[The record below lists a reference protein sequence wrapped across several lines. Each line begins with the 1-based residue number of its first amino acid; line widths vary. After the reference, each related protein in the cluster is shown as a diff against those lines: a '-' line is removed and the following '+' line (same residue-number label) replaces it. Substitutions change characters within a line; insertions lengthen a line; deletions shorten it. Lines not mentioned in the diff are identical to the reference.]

1 MKTGQKAAGFDKA
14 DLAVVSD
21 NPELDRQD
29 LARLRPAQEV
39 LPQSLFKALSRPKGG
54 RPRKPDRKI
63 ALTLRLDPDI
73 VANLKAGG
81 PGWQTRINA
90 ILRQAVSG
98 GAKAS
103 R

>member
-1 MKTGQKAAGFDKA
+1 MKTGLKTAGFSKA

-21 NPELDRQD
+21 NPELDGQD
-29 LARLRPAQEV
+29 LARLRAAGEV
-39 LPQSLFKALSRPKGG
+39 LPQSLLTALSRPKGG

-73 VANLKAGG
+73 VAALKASG

-90 ILRQAVSG
+90 ILRQTLA
-98 GAKAS
+98 